1 MSEFLQINDTLVQVT
16 DDELGNGFQVGYL
29 DYKVNFRG
37 KVQLTDELLA
47 TIVANAFIDV
57 QHTSRC
63 NAGYLI
69 GFFAALVEKEPKRV
83 LPFQIVGKIEAT
95 LTPEIGGSCDGQ

>member
-1 MSEFLQINDTLVQVT
+1 MSEFLQINSTLIQVT

-29 DYKVNFRG
+29 DYKVNYLG
-37 KVQLTDELLA
+37 KVQITDELLC

-69 GFFAALVEKEPKRV
+69 GFFTALVEKEPKRI

-95 LTPEIGGSCDGQ
+95 PTNETGC